1 MSPALRRF
9 FLSVFVG
16 CVAMGLTLSL
26 YIVYLH
32 NAHHFSVVFA
42 TELLAAAAIVSL
54 ASAPLWGTLTDRV
67 GPVPSMVLSGLASA
81 ASLVGWAYIHTTVQ
95 AVMAGLCLA
104 VFSGAGWGP
113 GSTLLTRLC
122 PEEHRQRAYGFNFAL
137 VNLGIGVGSLVSALI
152 VNLSRPITF
161 HYLYLINA
169 GVSII
174 AALIVMPLWHQGRH
188 VESSDSVP
196 EGGWL
201 VVLRDRH
208 LLLYMAAALFM
219 MIGGYGSLESGFSL
233 YVVNVLHVSVHAIG
247 VIFLISTVAIVVMQ
261 LPVINLIAARS
272 RMGLLALSAT
282 CWSVFWFVLA
292 LDQHVSAG
300 LAVVTLSL
308 AMVVFAMGE
317 VMMAPVGSAFIN
329 DAAPEHLRG
338 RYNAASGL
346 TFSVASFLSPLITG
360 LYFNAS
366 LARWWPLATGGAAL
380 VGAGLFLLLR
390 QFISP
395 AQDGRVL
402 PPR

>member
-1 MSPALRRF
+1 
-9 FLSVFVG
+9 
-16 CVAMGLTLSL
+16 MGLTLSL

-32 NAHHFSVVFA
+32 NAHHFSIVFA

-54 ASAPLWGTLTDRV
+54 VSAPMWGTLTDRV
-67 GPVPSMVLSGLASA
+67 GPVPSMVFSGLASA
-81 ASLVGWAYIHTTVQ
+81 ASLVGWAFIHTTAQ
-95 AVMAGLCLA
+95 AVVAGLCLA

-122 PEEHRQRAYGFNFAL
+122 PEEHRERAYGFNFAL

-161 HYLYLINA
+161 QYLYLINA
-169 GVSII
+169 AVSVI
-174 AALIVMPLWHQGRH
+174 AALFVMPLWHQGRH
-188 VESSDSVP
+188 VDSSDSRP
-196 EGGWL
+196 EGGWS

-219 MIGGYGSLESGFSL
+219 MIGGYGSLEAGFSL
-233 YVVNVLHVSVHAIG
+233 YVVNVLHLSVHVIG

-261 LPVINLIAARS
+261 LPVINLITGRS
-272 RMGLLALSAT
+272 RMRLLALSAT
-282 CWSVFWFVLA
+282 FWSAFWFVLA

-317 VMMAPVGSAFIN
+317 VMMAPVGSGFIN

-390 QFISP
+390 RFITP
-395 AQDGRVL
+395 AQDGRVT
-402 PPR
+402 PQG